1 MNKIV
6 DAANKILDVQ
16 TIKIDS
22 VIEQFGNVVTINGL
36 SFANY
41 KGDRIPVYRF
51 AEGAGLAFWGGNKKL
66 RELAQALEESYDGN
80 LPAINEDFKRVGI
93 KVRLGALVKTAN
105 GNPFR
110 PVAKIGLVMFDS
122 ESATDAETGEVQD
135 NFDLF

>member
-1 MNKIV
+1 MNKIAE
-6 DAANKILDVQ
+6 AANKILDVQ

-36 SFANY
+36 SFVKF

-51 AEGAGLAFWGGNKKL
+51 VEGEGLAFFGGNKKL

-80 LPAINEDFKRVGI
+80 LFAINEDFKRVGI
-93 KVRLGALVKTAN
+93 KVRLGALVKTQS

-110 PVAKIGLVMFDS
+110 PVAKIGLVMFDN
-122 ESATDAETGEVQD
+122 EPATDAETGEVQE